1 MLYLVGLGLADET
14 DITVKGLNIVKKAD
28 RVYLEA
34 YTSILMV
41 DKDKLEAYYE
51 RPIIVADR
59 EMVESNDDDI
69 LAKADVEDVAFLV
82 VGDPFGATTHSDL
95 VLRAHQLHIPIQ
107 IVHNASVMS
116 AVGATGLQLYNFG
129 QTVSMV
135 FFTDTWK
142 PSSFYDRVR
151 ENRQIGLHTLMLL
164 DIKVKEQSEENLA
177 RGRKIFEPPRF
188 MTAGQCAAQMLEI
201 EESRGEG
208 AYAPGSLAVAV
219 ARLGAPNQQMVAGTL
234 KQISVT
240 DLGAPLHSL
249 VLLGKAH
256 DLERFRWSRGDIRIH
271 TIIHEVDD
279 AAPNNLM
286 AGDSER
292 AMRENF
298 KELYP
303 GAMKHLPHLRFIE
316 PLNPNAE
323 KFAYPAEPHVFIC
336 DVVVRSED
344 YIDITKEMANG
355 IPQVVWDAM
364 AELRDAIA
372 KDEGIGWYAV
382 HNGDLELAKQEREA
396 RDEEDAGEEHD
407 DEADRIQEE
416 RNIKENFSQGLK
428 EGVARLQV
436 DNAGPEQ
443 GGRGALEQANDFAGT
458 WGVVIV
464 GRLLQM
470 SSSDSFPMFTVIW
483 ATRCIL
489 QAMRGDCALGIHGI
503 GLQWSKIILDP
514 SRSDPTHGL
523 PRKLPEAMDPL
534 SAELVARTIDSGDR
548 FQWVRKLETLIG
560 PAHSDSCPKKPYPGL
575 LSSSTAS
582 DPTGSE
588 IAIYKRM
595 VIHLREWN
603 IEYEWRHILVIGIH
617 VTGSD
622 DVAYGIQARNSPR
635 LGRAI
640 LNEAIVTVD
649 GISYEYLGSGS
660 TTLPKIPNL
669 RPAKP
674 LTVTYDS
681 QYSNFTFAAGP
692 VEVTASFLSSVLPT
706 DLCRTSVPLSYLTT
720 SVRSTDSASHDVQF
734 YSDVNAAW
742 AASENNVT
750 IQWELYEGSN
760 MINASGDAAGDPSSI
775 YSWFFYLQQAYEFAE
790 EMDVALWGNFT
801 YSSSPMGAQNFSVD
815 SGFSGDVRY
824 QYVMQHS
831 LPGNMDSD
839 YRPFATREPVFA
851 YSHDFGP
858 VSSASVRYTIGSVQ
872 QPIIRYLSSEGVVPL
887 QPWWIQCYGDVHQM
901 INFHFNDFG
910 QTQVLA
916 SRFESQL
923 KADVDGYYGANMAMV
938 YSNSTP
944 STPPPYANTTQA
956 YNGTDEYGNN
966 YIFDSGNG
974 YGFLDPQNFTGI
986 AIPDVQ
992 EAEAYYSIVALSAR
1006 QIMGA
1011 YTLAIPPSSGAG
1023 FNSTGNA
1030 TDPLMFQK
1038 EISSNGNT
1046 NTVDVMFPAMPFFLY
1061 ANPNLLIYTME
1072 PLYQNQEGGF
1082 YPNQYSMH
1090 DLGSHYPNATG
1101 HVEGNDEYMPVEESG
1116 NMILMSYA
1124 YYKFTSNTTYL
1135 TAHYP
1140 KLQQFA
1146 SYLLDFTLT
1155 PGKQLSTDDFAGQ
1168 LVNQT
1173 NLAIKGIVGIAAM
1186 SEIALLCS
1194 DPAASASYAATA
1206 ASYYAQWET
1215 FALDPARTHTL
1226 LSYQWRSSY
1235 SLLYNVYPALLLDL
1249 PIIPDSLYALQSAF
1263 YPSVS
1268 QLFGVPLDNRHSYT
1282 KSDESLWTAATCAP
1296 ETRRLF
1302 VNGLAYWLNVTST
1315 DRAFSD
1321 LFETVGEGGYP
1332 VSPDPVF
1339 FIARPVAG
1347 GHFSLLALEKGR
1359 GMFGRG

>member
-14 DITVKGLNIVKKAD
+14 DITVKGLNIVKQAH

-41 DKDKLEAYYE
+41 DKDKLEAYYD

-69 LAKADVEDVAFLV
+69 LARADIEDVAFLV

-95 VLRAHQLHIPIQ
+95 VLRARQLHIPTQ
-107 IVHNASVMS
+107 IIHNASVMS

-129 QTVSMV
+129 QTISMV

-142 PSSFYDRVR
+142 PSSFYDRVK

-201 EESRGEG
+201 EEDRGEG
-208 AYAPGSLAVAV
+208 AYDPGSLAVAV
-219 ARLGAPNQQMVAGTL
+219 ARLGAPDQQMAAGTL

-256 DLERFRWSRGDIRIH
+256 DMERFKWSRCDVRIH
-271 TIIHEVDD
+271 TIIQEVDD

-286 AGDSER
+286 SGDSEW

-298 KELYP
+298 SKLYP
-303 GAMKHLPHLRFIE
+303 DAMEHLPHLRFIE
-316 PLNPNAE
+316 PLNPNTE
-323 KFAYPAEPHVFIC
+323 KFAYPAEPYVFIC

-344 YIDITKEMANG
+344 YIDITKEMAKG
-355 IPQVVWDAM
+355 ITQAEWDAM

-396 RDEEDAGEEHD
+396 WDEEDGVEETNGVAHRI
-407 DEADRIQEE
+407 EEEQKMEGKFSRGLNDRIAQLHV
-416 RNIKENFSQGLK
+416 N
-428 EGVARLQV
+428 
-436 DNAGPEQ
+436 NAGLEQ
-443 GGRGALEQANDFAGT
+443 GDQG
-458 WGVVIV
+458 
-464 GRLLQM
+464 
-470 SSSDSFPMFTVIW
+470 
-483 ATRCIL
+483 
-489 QAMRGDCALGIHGI
+489 
-503 GLQWSKIILDP
+503 WSKIVAHP
-514 SRSDPTHGL
+514 FRSAATHGL
-523 PRKLPEAMDPL
+523 PRKLPEAMRDDWTH
-534 SAELVARTIDSGDR
+534 RTRCLQQS
-548 FQWVRKLETLIG
+548 
-560 PAHSDSCPKKPYPGL
+560 YPGL
-575 LSSSTAS
+575 FSSSAAS
-582 DPTGSE
+582 DPSGSE

-595 VIHLREWN
+595 VIYFLEWN
-603 IEYEWRHILVIGIH
+603 TEYEWCHFLVMDFTDPGTPRGWEGVCRSLTVIKTRSASLLDLAVHI
-617 VTGSD
+617 SD
-622 DVAYGIQARNSPR
+622 AQLTLLFCSPNGDDYQ
-635 LGRAI
+635 L
-640 LNEAIVTVD
+640 LVTVD
-649 GISYEYLGSGS
+649 GISYEYLGTGS
-660 TTLPKIPNL
+660 TTLPKLSNL
-669 RPAKP
+669 LPAKP

-692 VEVTASFLSSVLPT
+692 VEITASFLSSVLPT

-720 SVRSTDSASHDVQF
+720 SVRSTDAASHDIQF

-742 AASENNVT
+742 VASENNVT

-760 MINASGDAAGDPSSI
+760 MINASGDVVGDPSSI
-775 YSWFFYLQQAYEFAE
+775 YSWFVCDCICWRNSLTYGRFFYLQQAYEFAE

-801 YSSSPMGAQNFSVD
+801 YSSSPMDAQNFSFN
-815 SGFSGDVRY
+815 SGFSGNVRY
-824 QYVMQHS
+824 QYYMQHS
-831 LPGNMDSD
+831 LQGIVDSD

-851 YSHDFGP
+851 YSHDFGS
-858 VSSASVRYTIGSVQ
+858 VSSASVRYSIGSVQ
-872 QPIIRYLSSEGVVPL
+872 QPIVRYLASEGVVPL
-887 QPWWIQCYGDVHQM
+887 QPWWAQCYGDIHQM
-901 INFHFNDFG
+901 IDFHFNDFE

-916 SRFESQL
+916 ARFETQL
-923 KADVDGYYGANMAMV
+923 KADVDDYYCANMAMV
-938 YSNSTP
+938 FSNSTS
-944 STPPPYANTTQA
+944 STSPPWVNTTQG
-956 YNGTDEYGNN
+956 YNGTDEYGNH

-986 AIPDVQ
+986 AVPDVQ

-1011 YTLAIPPSSGAG
+1011 YTLAIPPSSGASS
-1023 FNSTGNA
+1023 NLSGNA

-1061 ANPNLLIYTME
+1061 ANPDLLRYNME

-1082 YPNQYSMH
+1082 YPNEYSMH

-1124 YYKFTSNTTYL
+1124 YYKFTSNTSYL
-1135 TAHYP
+1135 LAHYP

-1155 PGKQLSTDDFAGQ
+1155 PGNQLSTDDFAGR
-1168 LVNQT
+1168 LANQT

-1186 SEIALLCS
+1186 AEIARICS
-1194 DPAASASYAATA
+1194 ADDPSVAASYASTA
-1206 ASYYAQWET
+1206 AAYYTQWET
-1215 FALDPARTHTL
+1215 YALDPAHTHTL
-1226 LSYQWRSSY
+1226 LAYQWRSSY
-1235 SLLYNVYPALLLDL
+1235 SLLYNIYPALLLDL
-1249 PIIPDSLYALQSAF
+1249 PIIPDSLYALQSDF

-1268 QLFGVPLDNRHSYT
+1268 QAFGVPLDSRHSYT
-1282 KSDESLWTAATCAP
+1282 KSDESMWAAATCDP

-1332 VSPDPVF
+1332 
-1339 FIARPVAG
+1339 
-1347 GHFSLLALEKGR
+1347 
-1359 GMFGRG
+1359 